1 MSNTRTDATHNVGVN
16 NNGETNGGAIGGTTG
31 AGFVEFIALTALM
44 TSLVALSIDAML
56 PALPQIG
63 ADLGVTGANDSQL
76 VISTLFVGLAFG
88 QLLYG
93 PLSDSIGRKAA
104 IYIGLVLFSAGC
116 IIALFSDDFMTM
128 LAGRLLQ
135 GVGVAGPRIVA
146 IAMVRDQ
153 FSGRAMAR
161 VMSFIMS
168 VFILV
173 PIVAPA
179 LGQLI
184 VDIANW
190 RAIFTL
196 FLVLAI
202 FLSVWFWLRQPETL
216 AKERRL
222 PLSLAQL
229 RLSLREILTHPT
241 ALGYTLVAGIVFGA
255 FLGYLNSSQQIF
267 QEQYALGSEFP
278 LYFAMLAGA
287 IGIASITN
295 TYLVMRYGMRML
307 CILSLASIGALSSLY
322 FGIALYF
329 DGHPPL
335 WALMSYLFPVFFG
348 IGLLFGNLNALAMEP
363 LGHIAGIGAGV
374 VGFISTFISVPLG
387 VLIGQLFNGTVL
399 PLVGGFA
406 VLAVLALCVIRWID
420 IRSSN

>member
-1 MSNTRTDATHNVGVN
+1 MSNTRMDVKNTA
-16 NNGETNGGAIGGTTG
+16 GAVKNSASKG
-31 AGFVEFIALTALM
+31 AGFVEFITLTALM

-63 ADLGVTGANDSQL
+63 SDLGVTGANDSQL
-76 VISTLFVGLAFG
+76 VISMLFVGLAFG
-88 QLLYG
+88 QLFYG

-104 IYIGLVLFSAGC
+104 IYIGFLLFSAGSV
-116 IIALFSDDFMTM
+116 IALLADDFTMM

-135 GVGVAGPRIVA
+135 GIGVAGPRIVA

-184 VDIANW
+184 VDLANW

-196 FLVLAI
+196 FLVLAL
-202 FLSVWFWLRQPETL
+202 FLSVWFGVRQPETL
-216 AKERRL
+216 PKERRL
-222 PLSLAQL
+222 PLSIAQL
-229 RLSLREILTHPT
+229 RLSLREILTHPA

-267 QEQYALGSEFP
+267 QEQYALGSPFP
-278 LYFAMLAGA
+278 L
-287 IGIASITN
+287 
-295 TYLVMRYGMRML
+295 
-307 CILSLASIGALSSLY
+307 
-322 FGIALYF
+322 
-329 DGHPPL
+329 
-335 WALMSYLFPVFFG
+335 
-348 IGLLFGNLNALAMEP
+348 
-363 LGHIAGIGAGV
+363 
-374 VGFISTFISVPLG
+374 
-387 VLIGQLFNGTVL
+387 
-399 PLVGGFA
+399 
-406 VLAVLALCVIRWID
+406 
-420 IRSSN
+420 